1 MAEEICEHFGPR
13 GLKLLW
19 QDIIR
24 RTQGTRLCL
33 HPILEG
39 RGISGHWRGYV
50 GKDQDQEESS
60 ARDPGEICVESGHMW
75 KLEVALEGPVG
86 QVRENGF

>member
-1 MAEEICEHFGPR
+1 MTHVLLLLSQNLLWTDQVVAEEICEHFGPR

-33 HPILEG
+33 HPILKG

-60 ARDPGEICVESGHMW
+60 A
-75 KLEVALEGPVG
+75 
-86 QVRENGF
+86 